1 MADIALFHSVLGLR
15 AGVLDA
21 ARRFT
26 EAGHNVLVVDQY
38 DGEVF
43 DDYEP
48 AMAFAEAIGYP
59 ELMARALT
67 AVASLPDGFVVAGF
81 SNGGVM
87 ATYVATQRRVSG
99 VLLFSGAA
107 QLEWVGAQAWPA
119 GVPAQLHDADGDP
132 YREQETVDAVA
143 AAVRA
148 AGGDVEVFAYPG
160 DGHLFTDATLPAE
173 YDEKSAE
180 LLWERALAFCGRV

>member
-1 MADIALFHSVLGLR
+1 MADIAIFHSVLGLR
-15 AGVLDA
+15 PGVLDA

-43 DDYEP
+43 DDYPP

-87 ATYVATQRRVSG
+87 ATYVATKRGVGG

-107 QLEWVGAQAWPA
+107 KLEWVGADAWPA
-119 GVPAQLHDADGDP
+119 RVPAQIHDADGDP
-132 YREQETVDAVA
+132 YREQDTTDAVA

-148 AGGDVEVFAYPG
+148 AGADVEVFAYPG
-160 DGHLFTDATLPAE
+160 DGHLFTDPTLTAE

-180 LLWERALAFCGRV
+180 LLWERALAFCARV